1 MQLQYIHEVLRL
13 LLLQCKNKPEI
24 FTAIFNQSDSL
35 IGYNYS
41 NTEKRFTHVSN
52 SFRKLLGYNKK
63 NMLNEGVFDH
73 KIIHPHDKSIFV
85 DYFNIQDIPND
96 TESHIEYKKIKR
108 LKCRAKHMRGYW
120 KYLIFFSMNYW
131 NETSDSFDK
140 IGLIANEHTKPE
152 HQMLARNID
161 YLPLD
166 NITFKRKPFIYDTN
180 DIHISQR
187 ESEILELIGEGQI
200 AKEIAS
206 QLNISPN
213 TVITHRKNLISKF
226 HVRNTAQLIKKASQL
241 MLI

>member
-1 MQLQYIHEVLRL
+1 MHLQYIHEVLRL

-24 FTAIFNQSDSL
+24 FTEIFNQSDSL

-41 NTEKRFTHVSN
+41 NTEKRFTDVSN

-63 NMLNEGVFDH
+63 NMLNDCVFSH

-85 DYFNIQDIPND
+85 DYFNIQDIPDD
-96 TESHIEYKKIKR
+96 TGNQIEYQKIKR
-108 LKCRAKHMRGYW
+108 LKCRARHMRGYW
-120 KYLIFFSMNYW
+120 KYLVFFSVNYW

-140 IGLIANEHTKPE
+140 IGLIADEHAKPE
-152 HQMLARNID
+152 HQMLTKNID